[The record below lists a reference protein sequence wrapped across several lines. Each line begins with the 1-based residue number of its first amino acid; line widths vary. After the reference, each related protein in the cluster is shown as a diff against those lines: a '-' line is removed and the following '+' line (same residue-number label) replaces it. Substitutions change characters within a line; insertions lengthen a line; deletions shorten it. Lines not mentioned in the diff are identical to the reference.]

1 MGNQCSGSSGRRK
14 FLIGGGV
21 LEADT
26 KRLVEI
32 EKPIVAQGIL
42 QLLLNTDDFLDS
54 FCVQKFRKG

>member
-14 FLIGGGV
+14 FLIGSGV

-26 KRLVEI
+26 KRLVEV
-32 EKPIVAQGIL
+32 EKSIVAQGIL